1 MNETRPTQ
9 IPNRT
14 VVLIGM
20 MGAGKSSIGRR
31 LARRLGMTFVDAD
44 QEIESAAGCTI
55 PDIFKLYGEAA
66 FREGERKVIGR
77 LLAGPPIILATGGGA
92 FMDDVARAQIKSQ
105 GISVWLRAELD
116 ILLERVSRRDD
127 RPLLKQGDPKEIL
140 TKLIAERYPVYGLA
154 DIIVDSGDGPHELVV
169 EAIVDRLAAYDA
181 ETPRSQKIEAAR

>member
-92 FMDDVARAQIKSQ
+92 FMDDVTRAQIKSQ